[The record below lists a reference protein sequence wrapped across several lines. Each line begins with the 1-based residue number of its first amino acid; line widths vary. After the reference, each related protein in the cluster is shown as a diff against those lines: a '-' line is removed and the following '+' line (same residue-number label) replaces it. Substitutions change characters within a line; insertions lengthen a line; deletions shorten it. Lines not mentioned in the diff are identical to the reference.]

1 MNELYK
7 IPIAVIGCGMAGMS
21 HLAECAFHPDLDVIA
36 VCSNGSGR
44 EQSCADLFGIPY
56 RYISVKTCMEEIGS
70 SIAVALFS
78 VPPSSLADSLQSCI
92 GRFAIV
98 ADKPGA
104 FLDDTQ
110 LRDRTLFYYSRRS
123 FSMFPDL
130 LNQVDWATNNGGKI
144 FYQTIGP
151 YSKRYTVGETYL
163 VQERKHGVIRD
174 TLCHFFDLIC
184 ASKASDS
191 IQIQNVQKFGIPE
204 TQCNIELQLGNA
216 QVLIETMDQTDRQE
230 SWLLHISSPSETGS
244 KNFTIDNLAYERNY
258 TISLANQ
265 LVNYVRRG
273 EQGIFLDYKQNEK
286 ILKLIRD
293 LYEY

>member
-104 FLDDTQ
+104 FLD
-110 LRDRTLFYYSRRS
+110 LS
-123 FSMFPDL
+123 
-130 LNQVDWATNNGGKI
+130 
-144 FYQTIGP
+144 
-151 YSKRYTVGETYL
+151 
-163 VQERKHGVIRD
+163 
-174 TLCHFFDLIC
+174 LI
-184 ASKASDS
+184 
-191 IQIQNVQKFGIPE
+191 
-204 TQCNIELQLGNA
+204 
-216 QVLIETMDQTDRQE
+216 
-230 SWLLHISSPSETGS
+230 HI
-244 KNFTIDNLAYERNY
+244 
-258 TISLANQ
+258 
-265 LVNYVRRG
+265 
-273 EQGIFLDYKQNEK
+273 
-286 ILKLIRD
+286 
-293 LYEY
+293 